1 MVDMYVLADLYRAD
15 NLNLKKVAE
24 NLIKKN
30 KETLKKQD
38 LCALPQHLRWYCQ
51 DFVLTDGIL
60 FYTKN
65 SHTMFNKDT
74 LYKLPRMFNQKNVK
88 DEVVG
93 GRSHLSVW

>member
-38 LCALPQHLRWYCQ
+38 LCALPQHLR
-51 DFVLTDGIL
+51 
-60 FYTKN
+60 
-65 SHTMFNKDT
+65 
-74 LYKLPRMFNQKNVK
+74 
-88 DEVVG
+88 
-93 GRSHLSVW
+93 